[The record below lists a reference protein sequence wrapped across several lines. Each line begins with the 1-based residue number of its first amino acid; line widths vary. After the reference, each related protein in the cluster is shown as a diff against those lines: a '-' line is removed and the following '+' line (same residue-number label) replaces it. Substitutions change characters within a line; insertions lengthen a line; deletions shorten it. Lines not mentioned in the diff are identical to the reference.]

1 MFCDR
6 FLTRFLLAV
15 IALGLPSSSLA
26 SQARPV
32 EAVARQR
39 PAVERP
45 EAAAQTPQTAVPLV
59 PEQDAKE
66 TRENLEEI
74 LKKLPPAVGRVLRTD
89 PSLLTNDSYLATY
102 PALTAFL
109 KQHPEVRMSPGF
121 FFERIGYI
129 DFYQPESRDTQA
141 VRIWRDLIQFVAVAG
156 IFLTIASGLI
166 WIIKTIVE
174 YRRWNRVSKVHT
186 EVHNKLLDRFTA
198 NEDLLAYMQTPAGK
212 SFLESAPLSLDSPAR
227 PVGAPL
233 ARILWSVQAGVV
245 LAAAGF
251 GLLFVS
257 GRVVDEVSQPLFAIG
272 VLALAIGAGFVV
284 SAAASFLLSRR
295 LGLFEAPPA
304 PRERVESSQ

>member
-1 MFCDR
+1 
-6 FLTRFLLAV
+6 
-15 IALGLPSSSLA
+15 
-26 SQARPV
+26 
-32 EAVARQR
+32 
-39 PAVERP
+39 
-45 EAAAQTPQTAVPLV
+45 
-59 PEQDAKE
+59 
-66 TRENLEEI
+66 
-74 LKKLPPAVGRVLRTD
+74 
-89 PSLLTNDSYLATY
+89 
-102 PALTAFL
+102 
-109 KQHPEVRMSPGF
+109 
-121 FFERIGYI
+121 
-129 DFYQPESRDTQA
+129 
-141 VRIWRDLIQFVAVAG
+141 
-156 IFLTIASGLI
+156 
-166 WIIKTIVE
+166 
-174 YRRWNRVSKVHT
+174 
-186 EVHNKLLDRFTA
+186 
-198 NEDLLAYMQTPAGK
+198 MQTPAGK